1 MSSVALDI
9 GGTYIKAAR
18 IRHGSVLG
26 PVVRRPVPDF
36 VEAGFDEG
44 AREFDPSQLDSA
56 VFAVL
61 AELGIEEIR
70 SHTVF
75 VSGQMAG
82 LAFVDA
88 DGHAVRNIISW
99 QDTRYQNIEAITGAL
114 TSSQLTDLGDGLR
127 VGSPAVTLA
136 EHGVPKGSFPTSLI
150 AYVAGRLAGTRATR
164 VHATDAGAWGL
175 FDTRN
180 MCWSQ
185 AACGAASID
194 TQLLPS
200 VRVHVEPINDE
211 SRVFT
216 GVGDQQAALLGAGVT
231 EGMVSVNLATGC
243 QVSILA
249 EDFSDR
255 VQTRPYFSEHY
266 LHTVTHLPAGRLL
279 TSALGV
285 TRGGTDSADWE
296 GIWTQAQESSLFDEA
311 VEVVVTGIRDAV
323 KTLDGWGRDVVFSG
337 GLVQRSEPLLARL
350 LHELDWPTHEIFPG
364 NDASLSGLALVE
376 AGLAQ
381 GLP

>member
-1 MSSVALDI
+1 MSSLALDV

-18 IRHGSVLG
+18 IRHGSILG

-99 QDTRYQNIEAITGAL
+99 QDTRYQNIEAIAGAL

-200 VRVHVEPINDE
+200 VRVHVEPIIDE

-249 EDFSDR
+249 RKFSDR
-255 VQTRPYFSEHY
+255 VQTRPYFGGNY

-279 TSALGV
+279 SAAVQSAYGSNAENTWSIALADGAKEPGVARAIDTITDAVGRATELLGAV
-285 TRGGTDSADWE
+285 GRPVLFTGGIVQRFAP
-296 GIWTQAQESSLFDEA
+296 L
-311 VEVVVTGIRDAV
+311 RDAIIQKLRPPEWSV
-323 KTLDGWGRDVVFSG
+323 YTGDDAALEG
-337 GLVQRSEPLLARL
+337 LARL
-350 LHELDWPTHEIFPG
+350 AG
-364 NDASLSGLALVE
+364 NRV
-376 AGLAQ
+376 
-381 GLP
+381 